1 MTGPLLLLA
10 AYLLGSVPTGL
21 WVVRAVLGVDVRQ
34 LGSGNTGTTNVYRVA
49 GPWVGAVVLLLD
61 AAKGA
66 LPVLASGALGLG
78 AGWTVAAGL
87 SSVVGHNWSVFLG
100 FRGGKG
106 VATSLGA
113 LTALSPTAAA
123 VAVVV
128 WGTAVVVTR
137 YASVGSLLAM
147 LSVPVTLL
155 ARGEPGAHVAL
166 GAALAALGI
175 WRHRSNLRRLREGT
189 ELKVTDRPSGPGG
202 RDVRA

>member
-1 MTGPLLLLA
+1 MTGLLLSLA

-21 WVVRAVLGVDVRQ
+21 WVVRAVRGVDVRK
-34 LGSGNTGTTNVYRVA
+34 LGSGNIGTTNVYRVA

-66 LPVLASGALGLG
+66 LPVLACRALGVG

-87 SSVVGHNWSVFLG
+87 SSVAGHNWSVFLG

-113 LTALSPTAAA
+113 LAALSPAAA
-123 VAVVV
+123 GVAAGVWVLVVV
-128 WGTAVVVTR
+128 VSR

-147 LSVPVTLL
+147 LSVPVTML
-155 ARGEPGAHVAL
+155 AGGEPGTHVAF
-166 GAALAALGI
+166 GAALAALSL

-189 ELKVTDRPSGPGG
+189 ELKITDRPTG
-202 RDVRA
+202 RG